1 MRVSQRAPDTALMR
15 RVYTGDSATTITL
28 MEPLVTGLWKG
39 SVRDESMY
47 NGKKSAFVAYDTD
60 FHMRFVIKDLDS
72 LFETFHSSG
81 TTDALGNVFYPIFKP
96 TIQSATLHV
105 QFAKPLFDIPRTVK
119 YTWPRFRC
127 YTVEHSGS
135 EKISFPVIRVGDV
148 PHALMVSHRV
158 KKSGLWFDQ
167 KQIPAIV
174 NDSGCFVKELSI
186 RHNFSVDNFNLDGG
200 NRSKALQF
208 YTKKSFPHLPTNSLG
223 YTHNQTLGLSRADLN
238 ITESALRT
246 MQDEGCIEMGIKMT
260 VDSGN
265 TTRLTYNKHTP
276 AVAPAAV
283 ATNLESN
290 LFILPTFTMVAGD
303 GAVVPDVQVPV
314 LDFSSGAGTTQPVLD
329 ANGDPE
335 VDVFT
340 GEPTG
345 AIIVEALVSTFAFEL
360 FVDPTTN

>member
-1 MRVSQRAPDTALMR
+1 
-15 RVYTGDSATTITL
+15 
-28 MEPLVTGLWKG
+28 
-39 SVRDESMY
+39 
-47 NGKKSAFVAYDTD
+47 
-60 FHMRFVIKDLDS
+60 
-72 LFETFHSSG
+72 
-81 TTDALGNVFYPIFKP
+81 
-96 TIQSATLHV
+96 
-105 QFAKPLFDIPRTVK
+105 
-119 YTWPRFRC
+119 
-127 YTVEHSGS
+127 
-135 EKISFPVIRVGDV
+135 
-148 PHALMVSHRV
+148 
-158 KKSGLWFDQ
+158 
-167 KQIPAIV
+167 V